1 MAGPSP
7 EYRAFVEAG
16 IGICMSVFM
25 ADGKFSAEER
35 NSWMALQH
43 GHPLFRDVPPDAFN
57 QMLRRVEL
65 NLTSGDWRERLTKW
79 AGDVPQKFRLPLFEL
94 AAELAVADKQ
104 LEGKEPE
111 VVRRLGRAFGIP
123 DEEADRIF
131 MSKIAGGPRGPT
143 AAAPASNAT
152 WTPKGPE

>member
-25 ADGKFSAEER
+25 ADGKFSPEER
-35 NSWMALQH
+35 ASWMGLQH
-43 GHPLFRDVPPDAFN
+43 GHPLFRDVPAQAFN
-57 QMLRRVEL
+57 EMLRRVEQH
-65 NLTSGDWRERLTKW
+65 LTSDSWRERLTKW
-79 AGDVPQKFRLPLFEL
+79 AGDVPQRYRLPLFEL

-104 LEGKEPE
+104 VGGKEPE
-111 VVRRLGRAFGIP
+111 VIRRLGRAFGIP

-131 MSKIAGGPRGPT
+131 MAKIAGGGPRG
-143 AAAPASNAT
+143 AAAPSPAATT

>member
-35 NSWMALQH
+35 HSWLALQH
-43 GHPLFRDVPPDAFN
+43 GHPLFRDVPPEAFN
-57 QMLRRVEL
+57 QMLRRVES

-79 AGDVPQKFRLPLFEL
+79 AGDVPQRYRLPLFEL
-94 AAELAVADKQ
+94 ASELAVADKQ

-143 AAAPASNAT
+143 APSPASSAS
-152 WTPKGPE
+152 WTPKAPE